1 MKEIFKEIGI
11 MDEIEIEQIEQI
23 EGKEDDKSA
32 SN

>member
-11 MDEIEIEQIEQI
+11 MDEIEIEQIE
-23 EGKEDDKSA
+23 GKEDDKSA